1 LVPAQKDLNKN
12 GNARMAPQTI
22 PLTIL
27 FADISNSSNIYEIL
41 GDKAAQETVGK
52 ILNRLSDLTAQHE
65 GKVIKTIGDAILA
78 TFPSTDD
85 SIEAAKSMQMAMT
98 DNISGHD
105 NLSQINI
112 HIGIHHGPVVIENED
127 IFGDA
132 VNITARVV
140 DYANP
145 RQIVAT
151 RAAIENLPDNSSHF
165 TKYITKITAK
175 NISGELELF
184 EIIFEDQNAT
194 MVIDC
199 RQLSKSLC
207 SNLYLVRGEEV
218 IVVDVQKPVVSVG
231 REDFNDISIQYS
243 WISRTHAYIENQNGV
258 FMVKDKSTN
267 GTFIYPEDAPP
278 IYINKGEHPLAG
290 KGFII
295 FGRDKENNMDSGLTD
310 KIEYDIK

>member
-1 LVPAQKDLNKN
+1 MDQ
-12 GNARMAPQTI
+12 QTI

-27 FADISNSSNIYEIL
+27 FADISNSSNIYEVL
-41 GDKAAQETVGK
+41 GDQAAQETVGK
-52 ILNRLSDLTAQHE
+52 ILNCLSDLTVQYD

-78 TFPSTDD
+78 TFFSTDNA
-85 SIEAAKSMQMAMT
+85 IEAAKSMQLAMT
-98 DNISGHD
+98 TSTFSC

-132 VNITARVV
+132 VNIAARVD

-151 RAAIENLPDNSSHF
+151 RAAIDNLPEDSNHF

-184 EIIFEDQNAT
+184 EIIYEDQNTT
-194 MVIDC
+194 MVIDT
-199 RQLSKSLC
+199 RKLSKALC
-207 SNLYLVRGEEV
+207 SSLYLLRGDQV
-218 IVVDVQKPVVSVG
+218 IIVDVQKPVVSVG
-231 REDFNDISIQYS
+231 REDFNDITIQYS

-267 GTFIYPEDAPP
+267 GTFIYSEDAAPV
-278 IYINKGEHPLAG
+278 YINKGEHPLSG
-290 KGFII
+290 KGVII
-295 FGRDKENNMDSGLTD
+295 FGRDKENNMDSALTD
-310 KIEYDIK
+310 TLKYDIK

>member
-1 LVPAQKDLNKN
+1 MDQ
-12 GNARMAPQTI
+12 QTI

-27 FADISNSSNIYEIL
+27 FADISNSSNIYEVL
-41 GDKAAQETVGK
+41 GDQSAQETVGK
-52 ILNRLSDLTAQHE
+52 ILNRLSDITAQYD
-65 GKVIKTIGDAILA
+65 GKVIKTIGDAVLS
-78 TFPSTDD
+78 TFPSTDNA
-85 SIEAAKSMQMAMT
+85 ITAAKSMQMAMT
-98 DNISGHD
+98 TDTFNN
-105 NLSQINI
+105 NLAHINI

-132 VNITARVV
+132 VNIAARVV

-145 RQIVAT
+145 RQIITT
-151 RAAIENLPDNSSHF
+151 RASIENLPDNSSHF

-199 RQLSKSLC
+199 RKLSKLC
-207 SNLYLVRGEEV
+207 SSLYLLRGEQS
-218 IVVDVQKPVVSVG
+218 IIVDVQKPVVSVG
-231 REDFNDISIQYS
+231 REDFNDITIQYS

-267 GTFIYPEDAPP
+267 GTFIYPEDAAPV
-278 IYINKGEHPLAG
+278 YINKGEHPLSG
-290 KGFII
+290 KGVII
-295 FGRDKENNMDSGLTD
+295 FGRDKENNMDNALTD
-310 KIEYDIK
+310 TLKYDIK